1 MRNYDKDDF
10 VTKNVFVPEE
20 YETHSQYTEL
30 YMTQPGL
37 DFFKFNPGLKIKQA
51 AQAAKKYESTHA
63 NS

>member
-1 MRNYDKDDF
+1 MHNKDEF

-20 YETHSQYTEL
+20 YKTQSQYPET

-51 AQAAKKYESTHA
+51 AQAAKKYETTHA